1 VEKEESM
8 DCHKAER
15 LLLRSFD
22 GPVEEGAQ
30 AELRDHLAA
39 CPDCRAKAGHYGLIR
54 DVFKG
59 GAVPQPLPY
68 FRERVM
74 AKLAERERLSPV
86 RLWLRWAHGAAAF
99 SLAAF
104 VLFGAGVLLFQPKE
118 PQELSQVESLLL
130 RNENP
135 LKETASVLDQKRTE
149 DKNMMLIFASLED
162 QSRR

>member
-1 VEKEESM
+1 M

-15 LLLRSFD
+15 LLLRAFD
-22 GPVEEGAQ
+22 APVEDGAQ
-30 AELRDHLAA
+30 ADLRDHLAA
-39 CPDCRAKAGHYGLIR
+39 CRACRAKAGQYGLIR
-54 DVFKG
+54 DVLRG

-86 RLWLRWAHGAAAF
+86 RLWLQWSHRAAAF

-104 VLFGAGVLLFQPKE
+104 ILFGAGVLLFQPKE
-118 PQELSQVESLLL
+118 PQELSQVETLLL
-130 RNENP
+130 RDENP
-135 LKETASVLDQKRTE
+135 LKETANVLEQKKVE

-162 QSRR
+162 QPRR